1 MSFLRK
7 DKTDLR
13 NEKPDLRKEKTELRN
28 EKTEGEMKQFKA
40 NGEDSGQG
48 RISRGVEVSGDIQFA
63 DALQVDGK
71 VTGKIISET
80 GTLMI
85 DPTGEIQADIDVGIC
100 VLRGSLRGN
109 VNAKSRVEIYKT
121 ARVQGDISTPVLL
134 VEEGA
139 ILSGAISMGKEGA
152 RLPDSLRLPE
162 DEEMRKSHGAS

>member
-13 NEKPDLRKEKTELRN
+13 NEKTDLRKEKTDLRK

-48 RISRGVEVSGDIQFA
+48 RISRGVEVSGDILFA

-71 VTGKIISET
+71 VTGKIISES

-85 DPTGEIQADIDVGIC
+85 EATGEVQADIDVGIC

-121 ARVQGDISTPVLL
+121 ARVQGDIATPVLL

-152 RLPDSLRLPE
+152 RLPESILLQGD
-162 DEEMRKSHGAS
+162 DELRKSQGAS